1 MEFIL
6 YRMVDVIW
14 GCIIICLFS
23 GRDMGISFYRLFII
37 YFCFGKF
44 VEKYNCF
51 LKNFL
56 VKYYYNK

>member
-44 VEKYNCF
+44 VEKYNSF
-51 LKNFL
+51 
-56 VKYYYNK
+56 